1 MSNNWDESEFLRE
14 VREEFV
20 EVLNNKVEL
29 QTDWWCTAS
38 EEWLAD
44 EIITQLEEDL
54 DDDWVN
60 AVSEVVIKKAM
71 WTNDCWDICRAIIGA
86 GDFADYRDCASEPSN
101 INEMTINTLDQLANE
116 KLDWKDILRD
126 WASELPSPADMAEE
140 LDKTLDKCRNNNY

>member
-1 MSNNWDESEFLRE
+1 MGVSRPCIAVGIAVINAHAYVSSFDTIVRDVVNAKPDGIASIYRRNNMSEWNQSEFLQD
-14 VREEFV
+14 VTDEFKDT
-20 EVLNNKVEL
+20 LNNKIEL

-54 DDDWVN
+54 DDDWVS

-101 INEMTINTLDQLANE
+101 IN
-116 KLDWKDILRD
+116 
-126 WASELPSPADMAEE
+126 
-140 LDKTLDKCRNNNY
+140 